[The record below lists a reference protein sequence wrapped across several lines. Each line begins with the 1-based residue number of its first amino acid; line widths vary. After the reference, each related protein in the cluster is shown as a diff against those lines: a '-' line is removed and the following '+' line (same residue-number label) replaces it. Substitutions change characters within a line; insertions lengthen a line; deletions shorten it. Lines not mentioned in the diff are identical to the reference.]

1 MLFLVGNWSVLFF
14 IQTSSNRNNDA
25 SSLVE
30 EEEVVGG
37 IDGPHEACCSLKENP
52 RSSYDL
58 LTHCSNKLYFAIFI
72 VSNRNVG
79 IAE

>member
-1 MLFLVGNWSVLFF
+1 M
-14 IQTSSNRNNDA
+14 
-25 SSLVE
+25 E

-72 VSNRNVG
+72 VSNRNVS